1 MGRDVVLVR
10 QKGSDTPQLQD
21 AFAAVH
27 NGQLVHRHQ
36 AFPELLVVQAVRG
49 LTPAAFAGVIGVDG
63 FLAQELLHLLERR
76 LFLSAEEEQRIAVAD
91 NGVRIVLV
99 DGLELGLRLKNNAG
113 GDLTGADGGDELF
126 KIRDLPDIGKLIDQ
140 AAHMHRKPAA
150 VLVIRLFAK
159 EVEHLA
165 VRHGNQEV
173 EAAVGVGHDQE
184 QRCALFPDGVQ
195 VQLVIFR
202 DLPQLLNVKGRKP
215 RAAADQDAFG
225 RLARDKLSRTF

>member
-1 MGRDVVLVR
+1 MTYCFPAVLCSRFSFRLSVR
-10 QKGSDTPQLQD
+10 QVVSRVILRGSALHY
-21 AFAAVH
+21 FAQRPIWAHCVDCF
-27 NGQLVHRHQ
+27 
-36 AFPELLVVQAVRG
+36 FPKQ
-49 LTPAAFAGVIGVDG
+49 
-63 FLAQELLHLLERR
+63 FLHFFQRR
-76 LFLSAEEEQRIAVAD
+76 LFLAAQKEQRIAVAD
-91 NGVRIVLV
+91 DCISTVLV
-99 DGLELGLRLKNNAG
+99 NRFELRLRLKHNACRNFS
-113 GDLTGADGGDELF
+113 ASDGRNQAL
-126 KIRDLPDIGKLIDQ
+126 KVRDLPDIGKLIDQ

-225 RLARDKLSRTF
+225 GLARDKLSRTF